1 MMIPVAHQYRS
12 SQYFIELV
20 SLHQLMFNRAG
31 TSYIFI
37 IISYSMDRILKVAT
51 LSATL
56 RWPVHKHKSICSV
69 VTKSRVISFT

>member
-12 SQYFIELV
+12 SQDFIELV

-31 TSYIFI
+31 TSYIFKI
-37 IISYSMDRILKVAT
+37 WYGMDRILKVVT

-56 RWPVHKHKSICSV
+56 RLPVYKYRSTCSV
-69 VTKSRVISFT
+69 VTKSQVISFT